1 MRSGPLG
8 RASDSGSAIS
18 KVEANYM
25 ARPETLK
32 CVLCGREY
40 EPTAERY
47 VCDSCGLDG
56 TLDVIYDMKKVKKQ
70 ISHSSLEMCR
80 DMTMWRYRDI
90 MPVLDE
96 RHRPS
101 LLAGWTPLYESRNMA
116 AEYGV
121 AALYIKDDGRNPTG
135 SLKDRASA
143 VGTAKALDFSQPVVA
158 CASTGNAAS
167 SLAGFAAVTGL
178 KSYIFVPEK
187 APAAKVTQLL
197 VYGANVVLV
206 KGDYADAFN
215 LATAAIDKFGWY
227 NRNCAI
233 NPYLVEG
240 KKTCA
245 MEIAEQTGWN
255 VPDRV
260 FISVGDGCC
269 IGGLYKGFRDLFELG
284 LIDKIPMIT
293 GVQAEG
299 SRPIY
304 DAMQSGAER
313 VTFVKAETIADS
325 ISVGAPRNWAKALR
339 AMRRSG
345 GAAVSVT
352 DKEILDAIPE
362 LAHKSGVFGEPAGVT
377 AFAGFKKMAE
387 QGLIGGGERVAVVV
401 TGNGL
406 KDIESAKKSVGA
418 AMSCAPDIGEFS
430 KLIKL

>member
-1 MRSGPLG
+1 
-8 RASDSGSAIS
+8 
-18 KVEANYM
+18 M
-25 ARPETLK
+25 ARPEILK

-40 EPTAERY
+40 SPDPERY

-56 TLDVIYDMKKVKKQ
+56 TLDVLYDVSNAKKKITKEAMSVN
-70 ISHSSLEMCR
+70 M
-80 DMTMWRYRDI
+80 DMSMWRYRDI
-90 MPVLDE
+90 LPVLNDANM
-96 RHRPS
+96 PD
-101 LLAGWTPLYESRNMA
+101 LAVGWTPLYENKRMA
-116 AEYGV
+116 SKYGV
-121 AALYIKDDGRNPTG
+121 NKLYIKDDGRNPTA

-143 VGTAKALDFSQPVVA
+143 VGVAKAMDFGQKVVA

-167 SLAGFAAVTGL
+167 SLSGFAAVSGL
-178 KSYIFVPEK
+178 ESYIFVPEK

-206 KGDYADAFN
+206 KGDYADAFD

-245 MEIAEQTGWN
+245 MEIAEQLHWE

-269 IGGLYKGFRDLFELG
+269 IGGLYKGFRDLLDLG
-284 LIDKIPMIT
+284 LTGRMPKIT

-299 SRPIY
+299 SSPIY
-304 DAMQSGAER
+304 RAIIENSER
-313 VTFVKAETIADS
+313 VTFGPADTIADS

-339 AMRRSG
+339 AIRKSG
-345 GAAVSVT
+345 GTAVTVS
-352 DKEILDAIPE
+352 DSEILSAIPE
-362 LAHKSGVFGEPAGVT
+362 LARSSGVFGEPAGVT
-377 AFAGFKKMAE
+377 GFAGFRKMAME
-387 QGLIGGGERVAVVV
+387 GKTGPDETIAVVV

-406 KDIESAKKSVGA
+406 KDIESAKRSVGQA
-418 AMSCAPDIGEFS
+418 FSCAPDLEEFS
-430 KLIKL
+430 RLIALR